1 MNGPPLAVSGGDQQ
15 PGHRQTVIDSAITP
29 FPGYISGAP
38 PTHIGLALAAST
50 LAALNS
56 TSFVGYDAA
65 FRRPRRL
72 FFHLNDP
79 DDVSSAR
86 SKSPSEIFSPP
97 QRAYLDNHS
106 VAGDEPL
113 YQIPMAPNTQQTGR
127 ARRGNGPLTTDVLR
141 NQFNLDPRRAGN
153 TNYIRPWGSGVDY
166 PPPSLRNFLLS
177 DDMLFEPE
185 SENHQST
192 IDVDA
197 LLNDYNAINNK
208 LEEYLE
214 ERTKVNREL
223 QRELRGK
230 EQAVEGCREDLKN
243 AWRFPDA
250 ELRKEFASRR
260 RSRISKAEGEISELK
275 ERLRQ
280 RRLESEAIIQQVL
293 GYERDKKVEEEVPL
307 FARLAKPV
315 SERGTT
321 PSLVVQ
327 KHKIRGFPDKPYEIL
342 VPDWFPVFAS
352 YHLVKLTDNQ
362 PMAERFR
369 ELLNTIHR
377 LEDEIK
383 IRKAKE
389 AETGQKAFVKKWHE
403 PAPNW
408 EHAMHRKNGG

>member
-1 MNGPPLAVSGGDQQ
+1 MNDLPSTVSGGGQQ
-15 PGHRQTVIDSAITP
+15 LGHQQRMINSAITT
-29 FPGYISGAP
+29 FPGYIHGAP
-38 PTHIGLALAAST
+38 PTHIGLAIATST

-56 TSFVGYDAA
+56 TSFVGYDAG
-65 FRRPRRL
+65 FQRPRRL
-72 FFHLNDP
+72 YFHLNDP
-79 DDVSSAR
+79 DNVSSVR

-97 QRAYLDNHS
+97 QRAYLNNHS
-106 VAGDEPL
+106 VAGDEPR
-113 YQIPMAPNTQQTGR
+113 YQIPMAPNTQQAGT
-127 ARRGNGPLTTDVLR
+127 ARRNNGPLTTDILR

-153 TNYIRPWGSGVDY
+153 NNYIRPWGSGVDY
-166 PPPSLRNFLLS
+166 PPPSLRNFLFS
-177 DDMLFEPE
+177 DDTLFEPE
-185 SENHQST
+185 PEHHQST
-192 IDVDA
+192 IDVDT

-208 LEEYLE
+208 LEDYLE

-223 QRELRGK
+223 QRELREK
-230 EQAVEGCREDLKN
+230 EQAVEGYREDLEN
-243 AWRFPDA
+243 AWRSTDA
-250 ELRKEFASRR
+250 GLRKEFASRR
-260 RSRISKAEGEISELK
+260 RSKISKAEGEISELK

-280 RRLESEAIIQQVL
+280 RRLESEAVIQQAL
-293 GYERDKKVEEEVPL
+293 GYEPDKKVEEELPL

-377 LEDEIK
+377 LEDE
-383 IRKAKE
+383 
-389 AETGQKAFVKKWHE
+389 WHE

-408 EHAMHRKNGG
+408 EHAIHRKNGG